1 MPLLYYW
8 TAKNREW
15 DLNYGA
21 SFHLNQK
28 NALLHAINPGE
39 SLWAF
44 TRREDGTYTMAAE
57 LVIRARTRNPEN
69 YRYGTYRVWGDLEQ
83 SRYFD
88 IRHLPDAEPIIRM
101 LSCTS
106 NAVKLGQSFQGNAAV
121 KSISSVDDDILRS
134 FCRDFPTD
142 HRAKLLPE
150 DALEA
155 ALMTDQPDRVQELVR
170 VTYSDEAHSDRMRR
184 LQENIATRSR
194 QRVMELRDIY
204 DGCCQLCTWSPR
216 STYGSDICEAHHIH
230 WISRGGTDHLS
241 NLVLV
246 CPNHH
251 RAIHRFDAPFDW
263 ADNAFHFRA
272 SREALCLQRHA
283 LMPVER
289 TVNV

>member
-28 NALLHAINPGE
+28 NALLHGVEPGE

-44 TRREDGTYTMAAE
+44 TRRADGTYTMAAE
-57 LVIRARTRNPEN
+57 LQIRARTRNPET
-69 YRYGTYRVWGDLEQ
+69 YRYGTYRVWGDLER
-83 SRYFD
+83 SRYFN
-88 IRHLPDAEPIIRM
+88 IEHLPNAEPIIRA

-106 NAVKLGQSFQGNAAV
+106 NAAILGQSFQGNAAV
-121 KSISSVDDDILRS
+121 KQITASDDALLRS
-134 FCRDFPTD
+134 FCRDFPIDT
-142 HRAKLLPE
+142 RAKLLPE
-150 DALEA
+150 DELEA
-155 ALMTDQPDRVQELVR
+155 AMMTDNPERVRELIR
-170 VTYSDEAHSDRMRR
+170 VTYTDESHQNRMQR
-184 LQENIATRSR
+184 LQETIATRSR
-194 QRVMELRDIY
+194 QHVLELRDIY
-204 DGCCQLCTWSPR
+204 DGCCQLCAWSPR
-216 STYGSDICEAHHIH
+216 ETYGSDKCEAHHIH
-230 WISRGGTDHLS
+230 WISRGGTDALS

-263 ADNAFHFRA
+263 ADNAFQLGGT
-272 SREALCLQRHA
+272 REALMLQKHP

-289 TVNV
+289 